1 MRDGQV
7 LEYELTPEQMGL
19 LRGTKEEI
27 VGGTA
32 QENADITKGIL
43 NGSITGSKRN
53 IVLLNAGCA
62 LYTIG
67 KVASVQEGVSLAAEM
82 IDSGKALEKL
92 QELVT
97 FTNR

>member
-1 MRDGQV
+1 M
-7 LEYELTPEQMGL
+7 YELTPEQMGL
-19 LRGTKEEI
+19 PRGTKEEI

-67 KVASVQEGVSLAAEM
+67 KVDSVQDGVSLAAEM

-92 QELVT
+92 QELVA

>member
-1 MRDGQV
+1 
-7 LEYELTPEQMGL
+7 MGV

-27 VGGTA
+27 VVGTA

-43 NGSITGSKRN
+43 NGSSTGSKRI

-62 LYTIG
+62 LYSIG